1 MTGNVSQV
9 PIQTWRVIDQQ
20 GKTKKDLPKQQVGVG
35 GNVNRQQ
42 RAGWI
47 SRYCALISLANE
59 TKISELFGSQKQYG
73 EYCYF

>member
-9 PIQTWRVIDQQ
+9 PIQTWQVIDQQ
-20 GKTKKDLPKQQVGVG
+20 EKIKRPVKTGVG

-59 TKISELFGSQKQYG
+59 TKSSELFGSQKHYG